1 MTATQ
6 DTNLTSLSL
15 GQVKKGLLRIQA
27 LQEGSPGLWAPAA
40 PLPPFLMASG
50 GPSLLPLLMVKLVW
64 GLGVF
69 SNLEFLHCLPWLTH
83 IPQVLPSRLIFQLL
97 LESQESWAGQTP
109 PAVNLSDLWRPAL
122 FYSSAPK
129 LGLWMVNTPD
139 SKIPELVSK
148 EKPSYSS
155 SSQSNVGRRNS

>member
-15 GQVKKGLLRIQA
+15 GQAKKGLLRIQA
-27 LQEGSPGLWAPAA
+27 LQEGSPGLWAQAA

-50 GPSLLPLLMVKLVW
+50 GPSLLPLLTMKLVW
-64 GLGVF
+64 GLGM
-69 SNLEFLHCLPWLTH
+69 SPNLASPHCLPWLTH
-83 IPQVLPSRLIFQLL
+83 IPQVLPPRFISQLL
-97 LESQESWAGQTP
+97 QESQESWAGQTP
-109 PAVNLSDLWRPAL
+109 SAVNLPDLWRPAL

-129 LGLWMVNTPD
+129 LGLWMANTPD

-148 EKPSYSS
+148 EKPSYSF
-155 SSQSNVGRRNS
+155 SSQSNAGRRNS